1 MVIIPIF
8 PLLLIA
14 YNLHY
19 TQRDHVIKQHLSHLR
34 VVFKQTVET
43 IDTHI
48 HYQKQLLSNIASMP
62 KIAEQLNNK
71 KKGVKNKKKIN
82 KKKQTIKMLRL
93 KTTLPSKTN

>member
-1 MVIIPIF
+1 MKNIFQKITVRIAIWMVIISIF

-62 KIAEQLNNK
+62 KIPEQLNNK
-71 KKGVKNKKKIN
+71 KCYF
-82 KKKQTIKMLRL
+82 
-93 KTTLPSKTN
+93 